1 MAGGSGGVALDDG
14 DTDGGGTVVVMVC
27 DEVVCVGGVCVD
39 EMAAVWLLATVF
51 VIAGQPIVADVQA
64 VVGEYSIAHLQQMLV
79 EQVLEQEEQK
89 IGLFELLTAAA
100 PYLLFLQLKI
110 PGFQL
115 WPSIHYILN
124 HHLN

>member
-1 MAGGSGGVALDDG
+1 MIFEGG
-14 DTDGGGTVVVMVC
+14 DGGGDSSSGMKTLLLFEEETDDVLGGSVEVVVVHRWWWNSSC
-27 DEVVCVGGVCVD
+27 DVVGG
-39 EMAAVWLLATVF
+39 
-51 VIAGQPIVADVQA
+51 
-64 VVGEYSIAHLQQMLV
+64 YSIAHLQQMLV
-79 EQVLEQEEQK
+79 EQVLEQEEQM
-89 IGLFELLTAAA
+89 IGLFELVTAAA